1 MIDYAIEKLL
11 AYALEKELIQPC
23 EKLWALN
30 TLLEV
35 LELDSYTPSG
45 KEVGRAGRA
54 DGRCLPAWRDEGE
67 LHRLPR
73 PV

>member
-35 LELDSYTPSG
+35 CLLYTSD
-45 KEVGRAGRA
+45 AA
-54 DGRCLPAWRDEGE
+54 D
-67 LHRLPR
+67 RLPR